1 MNPGLVLPGVVGTI
15 CLLIALYA
23 LHLLPVNYAG
33 LALMVLGIGFMI
45 AEAFFPAYGSL
56 GIGGPFSLL
65 LGPVLPPF
73 RRSSRLF
80 LPPTPVAPRPPAHR
94 ARLVPALPQP
104 S

>member
-56 GIGGPFSLL
+56 GIGGPVAFVLGSIILLHSDFSRFSISHTLL
-65 LGPVLPPF
+65 RAVAPASGAVP
-73 RRSSRLF
+73 F
-80 LPPTPVAPRPPAHR
+80 LPRGP
-94 ARLVPALPQP
+94 
-104 S
+104 

>member
-33 LALMVLGIGFMI
+33 LALMVLGIGFMV

-56 GIGGPFSLL
+56 GIGGVVTLL
-65 LGPVLPPF
+65 LGSIILLHRDLPPL
-73 RRSSRLF
+73 SIPLT
-80 LPPTPVAPRPPAHR
+80 LIPPPPPASR
-94 ARLVPALPQP
+94 AVLILAGRPT
-104 S
+104 

>member
-56 GIGGPFSLL
+56 GIGGLVALL
-65 LGPVLPPF
+65 LGGVLLIASGF
-73 RRSSRLF
+73 SRLSVP
-80 LPPTPVAPRPPAHR
+80 LTLVAGGAAGGR
-94 ARLVPALPQP
+94 ALLVL
-104 S
+104 

>member
-56 GIGGPFSLL
+56 GIGGVVAFLLGSVILLHSGIFGFSL
-65 LGPVLPPF
+65 
-73 RRSSRLF
+73 SSMLIAR
-80 LPPTPVAPRPPAHR
+80 VRPGAG
-94 ARLVPALPQP
+94 AALVPGGWQ
-104 S
+104 

>member
-56 GIGGPFSLL
+56 GIGGVIAFVLGSVIPLANDFSRFSVSSTLIARAAAAGGAVRI
-65 LGPVLPPF
+65 LG
-73 RRSSRLF
+73 SG
-80 LPPTPVAPRPPAHR
+80 
-94 ARLVPALPQP
+94 
-104 S
+104 

>member
-56 GIGGPFSLL
+56 GIGGGVVLVLRWFILIQNEFS
-65 LGPVLPPF
+65 G
-73 RRSSRLF
+73 LF
-80 LPPTPVAPRPPAHR
+80 LVFFVIAR
-94 ARLVPALPQP
+94 AGPGKRGNP
-104 S
+104 SI